1 MVQVTYDYYIN
12 TYQGTNFN
20 NARDFEVVERKATL
34 FLDSIAPSDILSLDA
49 EKMSVT
55 LLLKYQMCVC
65 NICDALFNMYEDGVL
80 RGEIKS
86 ESVGAWTT
94 TYAIKE
100 GTTASVTLSN
110 IINMYLSGTE
120 LMCAW
125 C

>member
-1 MVQVTYDYYIN
+1 MVQVTYDYYRN
-12 TYQGTNFN
+12 TYQGTNFS
-20 NARDFEVVERKATL
+20 NAEDFNAVEQKATL
-34 FLDSIAPSDILSLDA
+34 FLDSIAPADILSLDA

-55 LLLKYQMCVC
+55 LLLKYKMCIC
-65 NICDALFNMYEDGVL
+65 NMCDALFNMYEDGVL
-80 RGEIKS
+80 KGAVKS
-86 ESVGAWTT
+86 EKVGAWTT

-100 GTTASVTLSN
+100 GTTASTTLYG

>member
-1 MVQVTYDYYIN
+1 MVQVTYNYYRN
-12 TYQGTNFN
+12 TYQGTAISTEADFN
-20 NARDFEVVERKATL
+20 AIEQKATL
-34 FLDSIAPSDILSLDA
+34 FLDSVAPADIMALDE

-55 LLLKYQMCVC
+55 LLLKYQMCIC
-65 NICDALFNMYEDGVL
+65 NMCDALYNMYEDGLLKGAV
-80 RGEIKS
+80 KS
-86 ESVGAWTT
+86 EKVGAWTT

-100 GTTASVTLSN
+100 GTTASNTLSG